1 MISGSRALVAGLW
14 SGCGS
19 IGSLGLTGVCGQGPS
34 PGPTGGR
41 SWGNG
46 NPGLYYKSRPEGTWG
61 SPHDTSPTRLP
72 VSVPSDAG
80 LSSKA
85 SKVRGSHRCYGTARC
100 TAASEKV
107 HLTRQGLGLVL
118 VAGHGSFGAAP
129 LSIILIGKVFPEVR
143 ILQVGPEL
151 QVLPGLLL
159 NPNPIPVPHARD
171 FAESAAQILAV
182 ARLGGLES
190 FRRTHKPK
198 GARLKRAR
206 IT

>member
-1 MISGSRALVAGLW
+1 VRFYRLLGSH
-14 SGCGS
+14 GC
-19 IGSLGLTGVCGQGPS
+19 VCGQGPN

-107 HLTRQGLGLVL
+107 HLSRQGLGLIL

-159 NPNPIPVPHARD
+159 NPIIQ
-171 FAESAAQILAV
+171 SQC
-182 ARLGGLES
+182 
-190 FRRTHKPK
+190 RT
-198 GARLKRAR
+198 RATLQKAPPR
-206 IT
+206 F

>member
-1 MISGSRALVAGLW
+1 
-14 SGCGS
+14 
-19 IGSLGLTGVCGQGPS
+19 
-34 PGPTGGR
+34 
-41 SWGNG
+41 
-46 NPGLYYKSRPEGTWG
+46 
-61 SPHDTSPTRLP
+61 
-72 VSVPSDAG
+72 
-80 LSSKA
+80 
-85 SKVRGSHRCYGTARC
+85 
-100 TAASEKV
+100 V
-107 HLTRQGLGLVL
+107 HLSRQGLGLIL

-159 NPNPIPVPHARD
+159 NPIPVPHARD

>member
-1 MISGSRALVAGLW
+1 MRRPQALIVPPRVKVPRTLVVLLVSGWSLVAGLRSQVRVRFYRLLG
-14 SGCGS
+14 SGSECV
-19 IGSLGLTGVCGQGPS
+19 SLCGQGPN

-129 LSIILIGKVFPEVR
+129 LSIDTDWHG
-143 ILQVGPEL
+143 
-151 QVLPGLLL
+151 
-159 NPNPIPVPHARD
+159 IP
-171 FAESAAQILAV
+171 
-182 ARLGGLES
+182 
-190 FRRTHKPK
+190 
-198 GARLKRAR
+198 
-206 IT
+206 

>member
-1 MISGSRALVAGLW
+1 M
-14 SGCGS
+14 CGE
-19 IGSLGLTGVCGQGPS
+19 GPS

-107 HLTRQGLGLVL
+107 HLSRQGLGLIL

-151 QVLPGLLL
+151 QVLPGLLHL
-159 NPNPIPVPHARD
+159 TLLRRTIHPGHRTIPYLGSISGLSGAIQSQCSAR
-171 FAESAAQILAV
+171 
-182 ARLGGLES
+182 ARLIIK
-190 FRRTHKPK
+190 RRPDSSRSQAGRLRVVSSHAQAK
-198 GARLKRAR
+198 GR
-206 IT
+206 TSEEG